1 MANDGTV
8 ERLVDG
14 IDFGEGPRWR
24 DGRLWWSDFYQHT
37 ISSVAP
43 TGERRVELEY
53 GGQPSG
59 LGWLPDGR
67 LLFVSMLDRRLLRRE
82 HDGSVVEHADLSS
95 IATDNCNDMVVDT
108 TGRAYVGNFGFD
120 LPGRADFAPAALAL
134 VHPDGTVEQAA
145 DDLRFPNGSVIV
157 PSTDGGAT
165 LIVGETFGGRY
176 TAFDVDEATGRLS
189 NRRIWAEIPGTA
201 PDGCAVDAEGAIWFS
216 DALGAQVVRVRE
228 GGEVAATIATSA
240 PTYACML
247 GGDDGRTLFILTA
260 VDSHPD
266 QVAGTATGAIYTTRV
281 DVPRHPTAH
290 P

>member
-1 MANDGTV
+1 MSASFET
-8 ERLVDG
+8 LVDG

-37 ISSVAP
+37 ISSVGP
-43 TGERRVELEY
+43 TGDRRVELEY
-53 GGQPSG
+53 AGQPSG

-67 LLFVSMLDRRLLRRE
+67 LLFVSMIDQRLMCRE
-82 HDGSVVEHADLSS
+82 HDGTVVEHADLSS
-95 IATDNCNDMVVDT
+95 VATDKCNDMVVDA

-120 LPGRADFAPAALAL
+120 LEAAAEFAPAALAL
-134 VHPDGTVEQAA
+134 VQPDGTVERAA

-157 PSTDGGAT
+157 PTDGAAT
-165 LIVGETFGGRY
+165 LIVGESFGGRY
-176 TAFDVDEATGRLS
+176 TAFDIDDTTGRLS

-201 PDGCAVDAEGAIWFS
+201 PDGCAIDAEGAIWFS
-216 DALGAQVVRVRE
+216 DALGSQVVRVHE
-228 GGEVAATIATSA
+228 GGEVTATIATPA

-247 GGDDGRTLFILTA
+247 GGDDGQTLFVLTA

-266 QVAGTATGAIYTTRV
+266 QVAGTATGSILTTRV